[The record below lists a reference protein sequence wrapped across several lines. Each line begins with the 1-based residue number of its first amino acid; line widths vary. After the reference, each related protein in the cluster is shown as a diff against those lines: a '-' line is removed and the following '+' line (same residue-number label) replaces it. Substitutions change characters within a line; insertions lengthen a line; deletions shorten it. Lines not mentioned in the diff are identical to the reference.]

1 MRPPAYGS
9 CSVYNAQGAV
19 RVTTRLPVAN
29 VTLLLNTVVSRV
41 SLMVCAVVADLTL
54 MVMPLKTEVRIEP
67 LSRNSRE
74 SIVSIMNRVSLKP
87 VLSLQSIT
95 RARVS
100 IVGIKQLM
108 DSRVFVLVNL
118 KPPAVALAVPVLATT
133 GSEIRVVAALTDVV
147 LVPGEMASKVIPA
160 EVRAGRIPGAVVIAN
175 APVASCVFGLS

>member
-1 MRPPAYGS
+1 M
-9 CSVYNAQGAV
+9 
-19 RVTTRLPVAN
+19 AN

-41 SLMVCAVVADLTL
+41 SLRVCAVIADFTL
-54 MVMPLKTEVRIEP
+54 MVMPVKTAVRIELLP
-67 LSRNSRE
+67 RNSRD
-74 SIVSIMNRVSLKP
+74 SIVSIRNIVSLKP

-100 IVGIKQLM
+100 IVGMKQLM
-108 DSRVFVLVNL
+108 DSRVFVFVNL

-133 GSEIRVVAALTDVV
+133 GSEMRVVAVVTDVV
-147 LVPGEMASKVIPA
+147 RLPGVMASNVIPA

>member
-1 MRPPAYGS
+1 M
-9 CSVYNAQGAV
+9 
-19 RVTTRLPVAN
+19 TTRLPVAN

-41 SLMVCAVVADLTL
+41 SLRVCAVVAELTL

-74 SIVSIMNRVSLKP
+74 SIVSIRNMVSLKP

-100 IVGIKQLM
+100 IVGMKQVM

-118 KPPAVALAVPVLATT
+118 KPPAVALAVPVFATT
-133 GSEIRVVAALTDVV
+133 GSEMRVVAAVTDVV
-147 LVPGEMASKVIPA
+147 LVPGEMASNVIPA